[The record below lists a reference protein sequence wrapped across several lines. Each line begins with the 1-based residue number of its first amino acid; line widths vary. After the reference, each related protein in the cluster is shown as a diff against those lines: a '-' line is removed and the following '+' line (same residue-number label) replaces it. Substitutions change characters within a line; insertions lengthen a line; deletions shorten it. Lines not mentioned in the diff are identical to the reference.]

1 MKQVFAVHYGSLYC
15 GENETQLFSTEKKAR
30 KYYNELLSGVDLED
44 EDIEVLEQT
53 ENELYIDDDSTGVY
67 QRFSIETIKI
77 Q

>member
-1 MKQVFAVHYGSLYC
+1 MKVYAVHYGSLYC
-15 GENETQLFSTEKKAR
+15 GENETQLFSTEEKAR
-30 KYYNELLSGVDLED
+30 KYYNELLSDVDLED

-67 QRFSIETIKI
+67 NRFTIEELEI